1 MRIES
6 SNGRSCFNTDMERH
20 QFDRLPSTIASS
32 RFCLQQHAG
41 LEPDSW
47 FFSINDGEKCHS
59 IAFHIPLTVWPVFLA
74 LHAFF
79 LWDELWSGALVRCI
93 IVEIHQN
100 ILLRTRFFFF
110 ASICF
115 TCFGGLMLV
124 SLPIFGDVAIYT
136 LITEVRGK
144 FNEVSESWKSA
155 SNASNLRREAFTSST
170 LNVGGQIPTGLNW
183 LLPSP
188 ESESV
193 QINHRWSTAGP
204 SWSNMPWEY
213 EVDISIGGMSWRSN
227 QSIRWRE

>member
-32 RFCLQQHAG
+32 RLLSPATCWPGTGLMILQYKRRREVS
-41 LEPDSW
+41 LYR
-47 FFSINDGEKCHS
+47 FSYPFNR
-59 IAFHIPLTVWPVFLA
+59 LA
-74 LHAFF
+74 CVSGTSCFF

-115 TCFGGLMLV
+115 TCFGSLMLV

-144 FNEVSESWKSA
+144 FNEVSES
-155 SNASNLRREAFTSST
+155 
-170 LNVGGQIPTGLNW
+170 
-183 LLPSP
+183 
-188 ESESV
+188 
-193 QINHRWSTAGP
+193 
-204 SWSNMPWEY
+204 
-213 EVDISIGGMSWRSN
+213 
-227 QSIRWRE
+227 